1 MSSKPSL
8 QYGTRYDGRSEGEGL
23 QMSLH
28 NFILDYIEDSEEEIV
43 SSSRRSLQDFL
54 QVFLGRFFN

>member
-1 MSSKPSL
+1 MISKPSL

-43 SSSRRSLQDFL
+43 SR
-54 QVFLGRFFN
+54 